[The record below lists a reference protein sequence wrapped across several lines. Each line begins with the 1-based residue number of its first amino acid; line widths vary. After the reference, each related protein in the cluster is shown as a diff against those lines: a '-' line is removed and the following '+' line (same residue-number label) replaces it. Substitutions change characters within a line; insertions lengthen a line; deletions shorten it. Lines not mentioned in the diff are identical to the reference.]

1 MAKTATE
8 VVNGT
13 KYYYKYVE
21 LPRNSEGK
29 RIRKKIRAK
38 TVRELNELVEEFK
51 NRQALGLRNQS
62 EKFGELFKTWL
73 YTHHLKDK
81 AASTKETYER
91 LERLYITPSNLFG
104 IKIKDLTPLKI
115 QHCYNQMELTP
126 YLLQSVSRLINTF
139 LKYLYKAN
147 YTQKD
152 FSTLVSVPKY
162 QTEEEVEIFTK
173 IQQAVFIK
181 ECHKNS
187 RYKNALLFALYTG
200 IRIGEL
206 EALTW
211 EDIKNN
217 KITIN
222 KTFRFVKNLNN
233 GRYEPLISA
242 PKTKSSRRT
251 LVLNNKAL
259 EILKDQKKQ
268 SNLLK
273 LRLGNKFK
281 HPELIFTNMQGNYL
295 EPATIRKALKEV
307 CINAELP
314 TVKFHALRH
323 TYASRLIEHGVNI
336 KIISQNLGHT
346 STAITEKVYLH
357 ILEEFKMEENHLINQ
372 IF

>member
-13 KYYYKYVE
+13 KYYIKNIE
-21 LPRNSEGK
+21 LPRNSDGK

-51 NRQALGLRNQS
+51 NKQKLGISNQN

-73 YTHHLKDK
+73 YSHHLKNK
-81 AASTKETYER
+81 APSTKELYER
-91 LERLYITPSNLFG
+91 LERLYITPSPLFG
-104 IKIKDLTPLKI
+104 IKIKDLTSLKI
-115 QHCYNQMELTP
+115 QDCYNEMEITP
-126 YLLQSVSRLINTF
+126 YLLQSISRLINTF

-147 YTQKD
+147 YTQRD
-152 FSTLVSVPKY
+152 LSTLVSVPKY
-162 QTEEEVEIFTK
+162 QTEEEVQIFTK
-173 IQQAVFIK
+173 IQQAAFIE
-181 ECHKNS
+181 ECHKS
-187 RYKNALLFALYTG
+187 SSYKNALLFALYCG

-211 EDIKNN
+211 NDIKNN
-217 KITIN
+217 KVTIN
-222 KTFRFVKNLNN
+222 KTFRFVKNLDT
-233 GRYEPLISA
+233 GKYEPLITT

-259 EILKDQKKQ
+259 EILKAQKKEY
-268 SNLLK
+268 NLLK
-273 LRLGNKFK
+273 LRLGNKFQ

-295 EPATIRKALKEV
+295 EPATIRNALKKV
-307 CINAELP
+307 CINAQLP
-314 TVKFHALRH
+314 IVKFHALRH
-323 TYASRLIEHGVNI
+323 TYASRLIEGGVNI
-336 KIISQNLGHT
+336 KIISENLGHA

-357 ILEEFKMEENHLINQ
+357 VLEEFKIEANELINE